1 VNVQQIA
8 LLLLVNKW
16 RHVQWQHCS
25 SRDQGSKMLLRNN
38 ADVMV
43 EVVLM
48 EQEVSTLRLVIVG
61 SRIASK

>member
-1 VNVQQIA
+1 
-8 LLLLVNKW
+8 
-16 RHVQWQHCS
+16 
-25 SRDQGSKMLLRNN
+25 MLLRNN